1 MGNYKRN
8 QFIEMVSCIILFLQ
22 IPSWFV
28 LLGFLI
34 NIKRI
39 NFTGVFN
46 LSLLASSL
54 LIIILG
60 FFSSAIIKLRSSYDD
75 LEKRTSSQ
83 IEQYKKDFDKNM
95 RSYHVK
101 RIV

>member
-1 MGNYKRN
+1 MENCKRN
-8 QFIEMVSCIILFLQ
+8 RFIEMVSRIILFLQ

-28 LLGFLI
+28 LLVFLI

-39 NFTGVFN
+39 NFTGIFN

-60 FFSSAIIKLRSSYDD
+60 FFSRAIIKLRSSYDD
-75 LEKRTSSQ
+75 LEKHTASQ
-83 IEQYKKDFDKNM
+83 IAQYKKDFDKNM